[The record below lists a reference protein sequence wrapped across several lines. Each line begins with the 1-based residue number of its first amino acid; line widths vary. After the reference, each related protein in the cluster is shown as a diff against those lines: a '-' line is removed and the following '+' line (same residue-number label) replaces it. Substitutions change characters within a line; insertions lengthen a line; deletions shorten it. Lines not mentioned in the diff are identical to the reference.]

1 MGPWVD
7 VNSTRN
13 LNEYGV
19 TSVEYEGTGTFA
31 TDGGATTPCDFTA
44 FQLRDGQVILLVTLG
59 PEDVAAGFRALE
71 GVETVVVGC
80 TTTGQR
86 LTATGLSDVN
96 YLPQVPRNEPGAY
109 LAYHA
114 KKVTVETPSTET
126 TSSCRFAIVNFIFAG
141 HDLAVEHLAGRARL
155 RRVDEYE
162 TVARRVQT
170 LKDIDITAELDIQV
184 DPERAETVASDI
196 CSVLSVACGTKIQWI
211 RRTDLTQSG
220 HPVRSCH
227 CSRVTKPYCPL
238 PVIDPRQREDLS
250 LFLATAMP
258 TYVQRR
264 ESWGLAAGL
273 FDAYLDAKSETDY
286 LQVRGVKLA
295 VVMEMLKESFLQ
307 VSGYQQLNMPKGKF
321 RTIVRCIKTELK
333 RPHHDLEKRQRDVA
347 YRNLEGLNRVPFG
360 DILDALC
367 SKLQLN
373 VPKRD
378 RTLFVQCRNSLIHTG
393 HFYCETAGTEERS
406 TVVPHPSSAEEY
418 FWLLHFLDRL
428 FLRLVAYEGPY
439 VDWSHP
445 GSPVRRPSL

>member
-1 MGPWVD
+1 MRRFREAGSDLLAKVDHITEWGPWVD

-44 FQLRDGQVILLVTLG
+44 FQLRDGQVILLITLG

-71 GVETVVVGC
+71 GVETVVGC

-114 KKVTVETPSTET
+114 EKVTVETLSTET

-162 TVARRVQT
+162 TVALRVGT
-170 LKDIDITAELDIQV
+170 LKGIDITAELDIQV

-211 RRTDLTQSG
+211 SRTDLTQSG

-227 CSRVTKPYCPL
+227 CYRVTKPYCPL

-273 FDAYLDAKSETDY
+273 FDAYLDAKSEADY
-286 LQVRGVKLA
+286 LQLRGVKLA
-295 VVMEMLKESFLQ
+295 IAMEMLKESFLQ
-307 VSGYQQLNMPKGKF
+307 VSGYQQLNMPKAEF
-321 RTIVRCIKTELK
+321 RTRWVFT
-333 RPHHDLEKRQRDVA
+333 
-347 YRNLEGLNRVPFG
+347 
-360 DILDALC
+360 
-367 SKLQLN
+367 
-373 VPKRD
+373 
-378 RTLFVQCRNSLIHTG
+378 
-393 HFYCETAGTEERS
+393 
-406 TVVPHPSSAEEY
+406 
-418 FWLLHFLDRL
+418 
-428 FLRLVAYEGPY
+428 
-439 VDWSHP
+439 
-445 GSPVRRPSL
+445 